1 MILVVFI
8 LICLLIILFVSN
20 RIYMIRYIKNERK
33 KLREIQQHLFGYVG
47 ESSEEKKEELYKKY
61 LEVNKNLI

>member
-8 LICLLIILFVSN
+8 LICLLIILFVLN

-33 KLREIQQHLFGYVG
+33 KLREIQQHLFGYAG

>member
-8 LICLLIILFVSN
+8 LICLLIILFVLN

-33 KLREIQQHLFGYVG
+33 KLREIQQHLFGYAG
-47 ESSEEKKEELYKKY
+47 ESSEEKKE
-61 LEVNKNLI
+61 